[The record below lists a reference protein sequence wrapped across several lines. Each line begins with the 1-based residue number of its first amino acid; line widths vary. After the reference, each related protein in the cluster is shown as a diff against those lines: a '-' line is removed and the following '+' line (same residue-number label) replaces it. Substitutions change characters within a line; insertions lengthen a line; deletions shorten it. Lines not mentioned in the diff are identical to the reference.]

1 MRWRPHVITGRREPF
16 EDVQLGPL
24 LGKGSY
30 GRVYRAMWNG
40 APVAVKA
47 RACCWRPYLPTAS
60 PCWESAVARKSLPK
74 DLHGMCA
81 SCRSADRLAA
91 VQPLRSPARAALPRL
106 RCSMLTGD

>member
-1 MRWRPHVITGRREPF
+1 MRSSARGSSGGMRWRPQVITGRREPF

-47 RACCWRPYLPTAS
+47 RPCCWRPYLPTAS
-60 PCWESAVARKSLPK
+60 R
-74 DLHGMCA
+74 
-81 SCRSADRLAA
+81 CRSQLWPEKVFQMTCTACAPHAGAPTGL
-91 VQPLRSPARAALPRL
+91 PL
-106 RCSMLTGD
+106 CSR